1 MDYCESLTY
10 YAHKFQSIV
19 CMGLDPVLE
28 DIPVKKESIRHTIVA
43 FYEAILNKCLV
54 ARIYPACVKPNYAF
68 YAQYGIDGILAL
80 CDVITLFKNEGFPV
94 ILDVKR
100 GDIGKTA
107 TAYAK
112 EAFEFFNADA
122 VTLSPYLGFDS
133 IKPFIS
139 NYPDKGCYILVKTSN
154 KSSLEIQDII
164 VNDDPFYII
173 IAKKVIEWYSPGIGA
188 VVGATFPRQ
197 LFDIIKI
204 FEESGKEIPLLIP
217 GIGSQGGDMEAVIK
231 ILNSSKNKSL
241 HRVNASSSIN
251 YAYKES
257 QYHSLK
263 YDEAAVEALKILND
277 TLGY

>member
-10 YAHKFQSIV
+10 YAQKYQSIV

-28 DIPVKKESIRHTIVA
+28 DIPVKKESIRHSIVA
-43 FYEAILNKCLV
+43 FYEEILNKCLSSRV
-54 ARIYPACVKPNYAF
+54 YPACVKPNYAF

-80 CDVITLFKNEGFPV
+80 CDLITLFKNEGFPV

-112 EAFEFFNADA
+112 EAFEFFHADA

-154 KSSLEIQDII
+154 KSSSEIQDI
-164 VNDDPFYII
+164 VVEDEPFYII
-173 IAKKVIEWYSPGIGA
+173 IAKKVIEWYKPGIGA
-188 VVGATFPRQ
+188 VVGATFPQQ
-197 LFDIIKI
+197 LSDIINV
-204 FEESGKEIPLLIP
+204 FEESGNKIPLLIP
-217 GIGSQGGDMEAVIK
+217 GIGTQGGDMEKVIK
-231 ILNSSKNKSL
+231 ILNSSKNKRL

-257 QYHSLK
+257 QYRSLK
-263 YDEAAVEALKILND
+263 YDAAAVEALKILND

>member
-1 MDYCESLTY
+1 MNWCESLTY
-10 YAHKFQSIV
+10 YSKKYKSIV

-28 DIPVKKESIRHTIVA
+28 DIPIKKESPRNTIVA
-43 FYEAILNKCLV
+43 FYEGILNKCLQMH
-54 ARIYPACVKPNYAF
+54 IYPACVKPNYAF
-68 YAQYGIDGILAL
+68 YAQYGIEGIQAL
-80 CDVITLFKNEGFPV
+80 RDVIAVFRDEGFPV

-122 VTLSPYLGFDS
+122 VTLSPYLGLDS
-133 IKPFIS
+133 IKPFTG
-139 NYPDKGCYILVKTSN
+139 NYPDKGHYVLVKTSN
-154 KSSLEIQDII
+154 KSSREIQDIA
-164 VNDDPFYII
+164 VNNEPLYLII
-173 IAKKVIEWYSPGIGA
+173 TKKIIEWYAPGIGA
-188 VVGATFPRQ
+188 VVGATFPKQ
-197 LFDIIKI
+197 LQDIITV
-204 FEESGKEIPLLIP
+204 FEESGKDIPLLIP
-217 GIGSQGGDMEAVIK
+217 GIGTQGGDTEAITN
-231 ILNSSKNKSL
+231 ILNGSKNKSL

-257 QYHSLK
+257 QYQSMH